1 MKAERRHELRENDLA
16 HALKEART
24 FFENHSTRLGL
35 AAIVVLVV
43 VGGSFLVKRARDATL
58 ESAWRRRS
66 ELRFNDFEV
75 GKTSLA
81 SLAAMTNEVSDDG
94 FVMTSLMERGQQA
107 LRLSQMAPFPP
118 DKELN
123 RQAQSAFEQ
132 LLVRFDSN
140 PVTFAVAHLGLA
152 TVQENNFVLDSS
164 DAHKQRA
171 FDHLRAVADDE
182 RLNALPLQ
190 ALAMERLERLDRT
203 LTPVVF
209 ESPPVPVED
218 DKPEVETKPDKT
230 AADEGAADDQ

>member
-1 MKAERRHELRENDLA
+1 MKAERRHELKENDLA

-24 FFENHSTRLGL
+24 FFEANSTRLGL
-35 AAIVVLVV
+35 AVIAVVIIA
-43 VGGSFLVKRARDATL
+43 GGSFLVVRARSATL

-66 ELRFNDFEV
+66 ELRFNDLEV

-81 SLAAMTNEVSDDG
+81 SLAAMTNEVSDDV

-107 LRLSQMAPFPP
+107 LRLAQMAPFPP

-123 RQAQSAFEQ
+123 SQAQSAFEQ
-132 LLVRFDSN
+132 LLLRFESN

-152 TVQENNFVLDSS
+152 TVQENNFVQDPS

-171 FDHLRAVADDE
+171 IDHLRAVADDE

-190 ALAMERLERLDRT
+190 AQAMERLERLDQT

-209 ESPPVPVED
+209 ESPPIPVED
-218 DKPEVETKPDKT
+218 DKPEVETKPDEA
-230 AADEGAADDQ
+230 AADEGTVDDR